1 MMRDEYLS
9 VFIDETKEA
18 IQNMND
24 ILLKLEQDMED
35 MEAINELFRILHTLK
50 GMAGTMEFNTM
61 MTLCHRMENL
71 LDEIRNGRMKLTED
85 IIDRLFKG
93 ADILEQMLNSIEE
106 GESDELEEVDVDSL
120 IKEFEGF
127 LEGKPAEAPKTE
139 EKKEKTQEEGET
151 KEEEE
156 EGEEE
161 ASIPIEITDELV
173 HVIKEAKEK
182 GYESY
187 YVRVTLD
194 EGTQLKAARMYL
206 VFHKIEDLGGEIL
219 RTIPPV
225 EDIEDEKF
233 DLDVDLVVIA
243 KQSAEELSGA
253 IGSVT
258 DVARVVVRP
267 FDPEKE
273 LEKRKKKEEEEKKKK
288 EEAKKEEAK
297 KPEAHIHHK
306 DEKKKRKITQTV
318 RVDIEKLDTLMNL
331 MGELVIARSRIV
343 ETLKKYSIKEVD
355 ESLAQLSRITL
366 DLQNIVM
373 KIRMVPIAYV
383 FNRFP
388 RMVRDLAKQMNK
400 EVDFIIKGED
410 TELDRTF
417 VEEIGD
423 PLLHLL
429 RNAIDH
435 GIESKEERI
444 AKGKPPKGT
453 IILSARH
460 EGNNVVIEIVD
471 DGRGIDRDKVIKKA
485 VERGLI
491 DEARAMMLPD
501 DKVYELIFLPGFSTK
516 DEVTEVSGRG
526 VGMDVVK
533 NVVESLNGSVSI
545 ESQKDKGTKVTIRLP
560 LTLAIIQA
568 LLVKVKD
575 FVYAIPIATI
585 DSTLKITK
593 DDIQVVQDQEVVV
606 IRKEVVPIIK
616 LWEALGIPH
625 DEESQSMNVVIIKMG
640 NRKFGIVVDTLIG
653 QDDIV
658 IKSLGKLFSDVKEF
672 SGGAVLGDGSIAL
685 ILDVANLTM

>member
-106 GESDELEEVDVDSL
+106 GESDELEGVDVDSL
-120 IKEFEGF
+120 IKEFEDM
-127 LEGKPAEAPKTE
+127 LEGKPVESSKEESKE
-139 EKKEKTQEEGET
+139 EKKEEEAAA
-151 KEEEE
+151 EEE

-161 ASIPIEITDELV
+161 ASIPVEITDELV
-173 HVIKEAKEK
+173 HVVKEAKEK

-219 RTIPPV
+219 RTVPPV

-233 DLDVDLVVIA
+233 DFDVDLIIVA
-243 KQSAEELSGA
+243 KQSAEELSSA

-258 DVARVVVRP
+258 DVARVIVRP

-273 LEKRKKKEEEEKKKK
+273 LEKKKKEEEKKK
-288 EEAKKEEAK
+288 EEAKKKEETK
-297 KPEAHIHHK
+297 KAEAPAHHK
-306 DEKKKRKITQTV
+306 DDKKKKKITQTV

-501 DKVYELIFLPGFSTK
+501 DKVFELIFLPGFSTK

-593 DDIQVVQDQEVVV
+593 EDIQVVQDQEVVV
-606 IRKEVVPIIK
+606 IRQEVVPIIK

-625 DEESQSMNVVIIKMG
+625 DEEPQSMNVVIIKMG
-640 NRKFGIVVDTLIG
+640 NRKYGIVVDTLIG

-658 IKSLGKLFSDVKEF
+658 IKSLGKLFSDVREF

-685 ILDVANLTM
+685 ILDVANLMM

>member
-9 VFIDETKEA
+9 VFIDETREA

-35 MEAINELFRILHTLK
+35 MESVNELFRILHTLK

-61 MTLCHRMENL
+61 MTLCHRMENV
-71 LDEIRNGRMKLTED
+71 LDEIRNGKMKLTEE

-93 ADILEQMLNSIEE
+93 ADILEQMLNRIIDE
-106 GESDELEEVDVDSL
+106 GTDELEDVDVEGL
-120 IKEFEGF
+120 IGEFEDMLGGKF
-127 LEGKPAEAPKTE
+127 EG
-139 EKKEKTQEEGET
+139 EKKEEEKRQEEAEKAEEGGE
-151 KEEEE
+151 KEEL
-156 EGEEE
+156 E
-161 ASIPIEITDELV
+161 AIPIEITEDLV
-173 HVIKEAKEK
+173 HVVKEAKEK
-182 GYESY
+182 GFESY
-187 YVRVTLD
+187 YVKVFLK

-219 RTIPPV
+219 RTHPPV

-233 DLDVDLVVIA
+233 DLDVDMIVVA
-243 KQSAEELSGA
+243 KQSAEELSKA

-258 DVARVVVRP
+258 DVDRVLVRP

-273 LEKRKKKEEEEKKKK
+273 LEARKKAEEAKKEEEEKKK
-288 EEAKKEEAK
+288 EEKKTAPSAQVK
-297 KPEAHIHHK
+297 K
-306 DEKKKRKITQTV
+306 DEKKKKKITQTV

-343 ETLKKYSIKEVD
+343 ETLKKYNIKEVD

-400 EVDFIIKGED
+400 EVNFIIKGED

-435 GIESKEERI
+435 GIEPKEERI
-444 AKGKPPKGT
+444 AKGKPPVGT

-460 EGNNVVIEIVD
+460 EGNNVVIEVID
-471 DGRGIDRDKVIKKA
+471 DGRGIDREKVIKRA

-491 DEARAMMLPD
+491 DEARAATLPD
-501 DKVYELIFLPGFSTK
+501 EKVFELIFLPGFSTK

-585 DSTLKITK
+585 DSTLKITRE
-593 DDIQVVQDQEVVV
+593 DIQVVQDQEVVV
-606 IRKEVVPIIK
+606 IRQEVVPIIK

-625 DEESQSMNVVIIKMG
+625 DEEPESMNVVIIKIG
-640 NRKFGIVVDTLIG
+640 NKKYGIVVDTLIG

-685 ILDVANLTM
+685 ILDVANLAV